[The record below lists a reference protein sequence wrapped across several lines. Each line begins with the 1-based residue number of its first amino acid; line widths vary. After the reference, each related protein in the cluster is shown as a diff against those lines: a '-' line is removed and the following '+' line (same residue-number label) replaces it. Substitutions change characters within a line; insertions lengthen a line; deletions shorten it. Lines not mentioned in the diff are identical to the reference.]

1 MPQLM
6 QHSHR
11 QAVLLWGDLAWAIKQ
26 LDGKSLGHCFWYGEH
41 APAAVDAVTANHVT
55 QKLGQ
60 QCDSLVVEC
69 HQGLKPDHLAALL
82 GTLRGG
88 GAMYLLLPDR
98 QDFEGFG
105 LYEQRLA
112 TLFGTDKQLISI
124 TQGDDLSPPAPVAI
138 KKESFELTQDQKDT
152 VEAIKRVAT
161 GHAKRPLVITADRGR
176 GKTTALGEAIADLI
190 EADEKKVIAVISTNR
205 RSVDLLFDVLKRRG
219 VAEAA
224 VQWMHPDEYLL
235 QERSSSLCVIDEAAM
250 VPLATLEKFLQR
262 ENRLVFSSTVHGY
275 EGSGRGF
282 VTRFAKLLCSY
293 SNQVKQIQL
302 DHPVRWAD
310 DDPLEIASNQ
320 WLMLNAKPDE
330 IDKCAEVTIDHCD
343 KTYLINDE
351 SLLRAIVGLLVDAHY
366 QTRPSDLYAL
376 LNDPMQQLW
385 LARENGRVVACVI
398 TVEEGGISTALAEQ
412 IAQGYRRPKGHLL
425 LQSLAQHSAYTEGL
439 EKKLWRIMRIA
450 THEQCRRQ
458 GLASQLVQAII
469 KEAKQQSID
478 LLGTSYATDVTSLKF
493 WQSRHFKPARIGHR
507 VDASSGAQS
516 LQMLLAISANC
527 IADVEQLH
535 AQYLKDLPY
544 RLFDDLSA
552 LEPAVVGAL
561 FFTQSSLEDIDQAD
575 RKLLIGFTEHR
586 REFQSV
592 IPAMQRVLIA
602 KLGQAGIE
610 KSTALSVAI
619 KRLLQRQSHQQITLS
634 EGLLKNEQIELL
646 RQLFSG
652 LMANS

>member
-1 MPQLM
+1 MSQLM

-11 QAVLLWGDLAWAIKQ
+11 QAVLLWGDLAWAVDQ
-26 LDGKSLGHCFWYGEH
+26 LDVKSLGHCFWYGGH
-41 APAAVDAVTANHVT
+41 APASADAIAANHVT

-69 HQGLKPDHLAALL
+69 HQGFKPDHLAALI

-88 GAMYLLLPDR
+88 GMLYLLLPNR
-98 QDFEGFG
+98 QDFVERG

-112 TLFGTDKQLISI
+112 TLFETEKQLISI
-124 TQGDDLSPPAPVAI
+124 TQGDDQSPPSPVAI
-138 KKESFELTQDQKDT
+138 KKESFELTQGQQGA

-190 EADEKKVIAVISTNR
+190 EADDKKVIAVISMNR
-205 RSVDLLFDVLKRRG
+205 RSVDPLFDVLERRCL
-219 VAEAA
+219 AKSA
-224 VQWMHPDEYLL
+224 VQWMHPDEYVL

-282 VTRFAKLLCSY
+282 VTRFTRLLDGY
-293 SNQVKQIQL
+293 SNQVKKIQL

-310 DDPLEIASNQ
+310 DDPLEITSYQ
-320 WLMLNAKPDE
+320 WLMLNAKPDD
-330 IDKCAEVTIDHCD
+330 IDKCAEVTIEHCD
-343 KTYLINDE
+343 KTSLINDGA
-351 SLLRAIVGLLVDAHY
+351 LLRAIVGLLVDAHY

-385 LARENGRVVACVI
+385 LARESGRVVACAI
-398 TVEEGGISTALAEQ
+398 TVEEGGISKELAEQ

-425 LQSLAQHSAYTEGL
+425 LQSLAQHSAYAKGL

-458 GLASQLVQAII
+458 GLASQLMQAIL
-469 KEAKQQSID
+469 KEAKRQSSD
-478 LLGTSYATDVTSLKF
+478 LLGTSYAMDATSLKF
-493 WQSRHFKPARIGHR
+493 WQSQDFKPARIGHR
-507 VDASSGAQS
+507 IDASSGAQS
-516 LQMLLAISANC
+516 LQMLLAISENC
-527 IADVEQLH
+527 VADIEQLH

-544 RLFDDLSA
+544 RLSDDLSV
-552 LEPAVVGAL
+552 LEPALVSAL
-561 FFTQSSLEDIDQAD
+561 FFTQSAMGDIDQAD
-575 RKLLIGFTEHR
+575 KNLLIGFTEHR
-586 REFQSV
+586 RELQSV
-592 IPAMQRVLIA
+592 IPTMQRVLIA
-602 KLGQAGIE
+602 KLSHARAE
-610 KSTALSVAI
+610 ESTALSVAI
-619 KRLLQRQSHQQITLS
+619 KLLLQRQTYQQVTLS
-634 EGLLKNEQIELL
+634 EGILKNEQNELL
-646 RQLFSG
+646 RQLFSE
-652 LMANS
+652 LIANG

>member
-1 MPQLM
+1 MSQLM

-11 QAVLLWGDLAWAIKQ
+11 QAVLLWGDLAWAINQ
-26 LDGKSLGHCFWYGEH
+26 LDVKSLGHCFWYGEQ
-41 APAAVDAVTANHVT
+41 APATVNAVATNHVT

-69 HQGLKPDHLAALL
+69 HQGLKPDYLAALL

-88 GAMYLLLPDR
+88 GVLYLLLPDR
-98 QDFEGFG
+98 QNLEGHG

-112 TLFGTDKQLISI
+112 KLFDKDKQFISV
-124 TQGDDLSPPAPVAI
+124 TQGDDQLLPTPLTV
-138 KKESFELTQDQKDT
+138 KKESFELTLGQQDT
-152 VEAIKRVAT
+152 VEAIKRIAT

-190 EADEKKVIAVISTNR
+190 EADENKVVAVISMNR
-205 RSVDLLFDVLKRRG
+205 RAVDPLFHVLKRRG
-219 VAEAA
+219 VDEAT
-224 VQWMHPDEYLL
+224 VHWMHPDEYLL

-262 ENRLVFSSTVHGY
+262 ENRLVFSSTAHGY

-282 VTRFAKLLCSY
+282 VTRFAKLLERY
-293 SNQVKQIQL
+293 SNQVKKIQL
-302 DHPVRWAD
+302 EHPVRWSK

-330 IDKCAEVTIDHCD
+330 IEGCVGVTVELCD
-343 KTYLINDE
+343 KTSLIDDE
-351 SLLRAIVGLLVDAHY
+351 PLLRAVVGLLVDAHY

-385 LARENGRVVACVI
+385 LARKDGRVVACTI
-398 TVEEGGISTALAEQ
+398 TVEEGGISNELAEQ

-425 LQSLAQHSAYTEGL
+425 LQSLAQNSAYAEGL

-458 GLASQLVQAII
+458 GLASQLVQAIL
-469 KEAKQQSID
+469 KEAQQQSVD
-478 LLGTSYATDVTSLKF
+478 LLGTSYATDVTSLAF
-493 WQSRHFKPARIGHR
+493 WQSQHFKPARIGHR

-516 LQMLLAISANC
+516 LQMLLAISEGC

-544 RLFDDLSA
+544 RLTDDLST
-552 LEPAVVGAL
+552 LESGVVGAL
-561 FFTQSSLEDIDQAD
+561 FFTQSASGDIDQAD

-592 IPAMQRVLIA
+592 IPTMQRILIP
-602 KLGQAGIE
+602 KLSRAGIE
-610 KSTALSVAI
+610 ESTALSVAI
-619 KRLLQRQSHQQITLS
+619 KLLLQRQTHQQITLS
-634 EGLLKNEQIELL
+634 HGLSKNEQIELL
-646 RQLFSG
+646 RGLFSG